1 MRWRLL
7 AILVSVAVAPAA
19 PAVEL
24 ADGKLTVSGSGAWAW
39 LRTDRNLYVG
49 GKPSGNWDTATFDLL
64 LTARPR
70 PELMLTAQAGFDPPS
85 GDEGE
90 HVSLAWV
97 FAEWRFSDL
106 ARVRIGKV
114 QQPFGN
120 YGELQFIGTARPFY
134 TLATSVYGPA
144 DMSAEGYWGVGVT
157 GEWTAASGF
166 GLQWDAYGGA
176 LETSSYEAWHPL
188 ETPPTFDKPE
198 TEDRFA
204 SNLVGGRLT
213 LLTPWEWLLRVSGSH
228 SKIGSGDEERLPFYV
243 IGASLFHR
251 GEVLWVSAEAFQ
263 SAEKGQETQRAAYLE
278 LAAFLGRH
286 FQVAVRGEVDRVTLP
301 GVGGSPLLRHDEI
314 ALGLNYWF
322 DPGFVVKASCHAVR
336 GKRFAEAEDP
346 GTAYPWNEP
355 TERTD
360 LFVVGMQFSF

>member
-1 MRWRLL
+1 
-7 AILVSVAVAPAA
+7 
-19 PAVEL
+19 
-24 ADGKLTVSGSGAWAW
+24 
-39 LRTDRNLYVG
+39 
-49 GKPSGNWDTATFDLL
+49 
-64 LTARPR
+64 
-70 PELMLTAQAGFDPPS
+70 
-85 GDEGE
+85 
-90 HVSLAWV
+90 
-97 FAEWRFSDL
+97 
-106 ARVRIGKV
+106 
-114 QQPFGN
+114 
-120 YGELQFIGTARPFY
+120 
-134 TLATSVYGPA
+134 
-144 DMSAEGYWGVGVT
+144 
-157 GEWTAASGF
+157 
-166 GLQWDAYGGA
+166 
-176 LETSSYEAWHPL
+176 
-188 ETPPTFDKPE
+188 DKPE